1 MNNDQSFKLEAF
13 RQLAEEISKCNR
25 CILSKKRKNPVV
37 GDGDINAKIVLI
49 GEAPG
54 YWEDVAGKP
63 FVGSAGKLLN
73 ELLREADLPRE
84 SIYIT
89 NVIKC
94 RPPGNRDPHP
104 DEVDAC
110 RVYLDRQ
117 LDIIRPRVIVTLGRH
132 STAYI
137 FSKAGVPF
145 KSISD
150 VQGKVFTVEFWEAKT
165 YIIPSYHPAA
175 ALYNARLKDDI
186 RSVIML
192 VGKIKADL
200 QL

>member
-1 MNNDQSFKLEAF
+1 MGVNHLSRLEAL

-25 CILSKKRKNPVV
+25 CALSRKRKNPVV
-37 GDGDINAKIVLI
+37 GDGDINASIVLI

-63 FVGSAGKLLN
+63 FVGSAGRLLN
-73 ELLREADLPRE
+73 DLLREAGLPRE
-84 SIYIT
+84 SVYIT
-89 NVIKC
+89 NVVKC

-117 LDIIRPRVIVTLGRH
+117 LDIIRPRIIVTLGRH

-137 FSKAGVPF
+137 FSKAGIPF

-150 VQGKVFTVEFWEAKT
+150 VQGKPFTVIFWGTET
-165 YIIPSYHPAA
+165 YVIPSYHPAA
-175 ALYNARLKDDI
+175 ALYNARLKDNI
-186 RSVIML
+186 RSTLML
-192 VGKIKADL
+192 VGKIRADL
-200 QL
+200 HL

>member
-1 MNNDQSFKLEAF
+1 MNNNQSLKLEVF
-13 RQLAEEISKCNR
+13 RQLAEEISKCSR
-25 CILSKKRKNPVV
+25 CALSRKRKNPVV
-37 GDGDINAKIVLI
+37 GDGDINANIVLI

-73 ELLREADLPRE
+73 ELLREAGLLRE

-89 NVIKC
+89 NVVKC
-94 RPPGNRDPHP
+94 RPPGNRDPRP
-104 DEVDAC
+104 DEIDAC

-117 LDIIRPRVIVTLGRH
+117 LDIIRPKVIVTLGRH

-137 FSKAGVPF
+137 FSKAGMPF

-150 VQGKVFTVEFWEAKT
+150 VQGKIFTVKFWETKT

-175 ALYNARLKDDI
+175 ALYNASLKDDI
-186 RSVIML
+186 RSAIML
-192 VGKIKADL
+192 VGKIKSDL